1 MASDDIYLRRD
12 VYTADQRAL
21 IAEIRLGNEA
31 VIKELNTRFSTLE
44 AQFNTR
50 FNKLETQFNKL
61 EAQVVV
67 LRGRIDAIESRIG
80 GVEQQIASLQNYVS
94 MGIAFIALIIGLS
107 VFLAPITKIVSR
119 FLKPQPNPQ
128 PQPQPQPTITI
139 EQIEA
144 LIDAKLA
151 AR

>member
-31 VIKELNTRFSTLE
+31 VIKE
-44 AQFNTR
+44 FNTR
-50 FNKLETQFNKL
+50 FNTL

-107 VFLAPITKIVSR
+107 VFIAPITKIVSR
-119 FLKPQPNPQ
+119 FLKPQPN
-128 PQPQPQPTITI
+128 PQPQPTITI

>member
-50 FNKLETQFNKL
+50 FNKLE
-61 EAQVVV
+61 AQVVV

-80 GVEQQIASLQNYVS
+80 GVEQQIVSLQNYVS

-128 PQPQPQPTITI
+128 PQPTITI